1 MRTKRIATVLVR
13 ERTRQ
18 LVWHVIGA
26 ERPNRRAQ
34 VAAALTSLGAEIGCA
49 GLPAGNLVPT
59 HPSVSAAPEA
69 GPRSAVRPPTI
80 DLTDDELGRCQ
91 RGDPAGHRNGQ
102 ISSRTAPGSAAR
114 TAGEA

>member
-34 VAAALTSLGAEIGCA
+34 VAAALTSLGAE
-49 GLPAGNLVPT
+49 
-59 HPSVSAAPEA
+59 SAAPAWRPETLFQLIPPSA
-69 GPRSAVRPPTI
+69 PHKRQGRGQRSDRRQLI
-80 DLTDDELGRCQ
+80 TDDELGRCQ
-91 RGDPAGHRNGQ
+91 RGNPAGHRNGQ